1 VAQLA
6 SERRTPRL
14 TLRRWELSDLD
25 DLAPIYASE
34 DVARYLYWSVRDR
47 AETLAKLKSCIMRPV
62 EVVDENV
69 LPVAA
74 VLNESGR
81 VVGDFILRWTNDE
94 HRQGEIGGSLH
105 PDYHGRGLA
114 VEVYRELLAIG
125 FEQFSLHRIVGRC
138 DARNVASIR
147 ALEKVGLVRE
157 AHLVENEFV
166 KGEWTD
172 EVVLAIR
179 RSQWQ
184 ARGVPDE
191 VEAERP
197 R

>member
-1 VAQLA
+1 MAQLA
-6 SERRTPRL
+6 RERRTPRL
-14 TLRRWELSDLD
+14 TLRRWELTDLD
-25 DLAPIYASE
+25 ALAPIYASE

-47 AETLAKLKSCIMRPV
+47 EETLAKLKSCIERPV
-62 EVVDENV
+62 KVVDENV

-81 VVGDFILRWTNDE
+81 VVGDFVLRWTNDE

-105 PDYHGRGLA
+105 PDYHGQGLA

-125 FEQFSLHRIVGRC
+125 FGEFSLHRIVGRC
-138 DARNVASIR
+138 DARNAASIR

-179 RSQWQ
+179 RSQW
-184 ARGVPDE
+184 
-191 VEAERP
+191 EAMRP
-197 R
+197 